1 MTIAQTL
8 KKLFWVSRP
17 ISWPNTAY
25 PFAVGYL
32 VAGSAAGID
41 WPLLIIGTLYFLGPY
56 NLLMYG
62 VNDVYDYE
70 SDIKNP
76 RKGGVEGMREA
87 RAFHPTILKACVY
100 SNAPFLLYL
109 FWVIDWPARAVL
121 VLVIFSVIAYSL
133 KGLRFKEKPV
143 LDSITSSF
151 HFVGPLVVAL
161 AITGFPAEAWPFVSA
176 FFIWGMASHAYGAVQ
191 DILPDTAG
199 GLRSVA
205 TALGARTTVLF
216 AWISYLGAA
225 VLIALQGVGYWG
237 VTLAS
242 LLYVLNITPD
252 LSITNKTSAQA
263 NKGWKR
269 FLWLNY
275 LTGAVVTITIV
286 THTVGTSWL

>member
-1 MTIAQTL
+1 MNFLNTM
-8 KKLFWVSRP
+8 KKLFWISRP

-25 PFAVGYL
+25 PFAVGY
-32 VAGSAAGID
+32 VIAGSTAGLD
-41 WPLLIIGTLYFLGPY
+41 LPLLVIGTLYFLGPY

-87 RAFHPTILKACVY
+87 RAFHPTILKACLY
-100 SNAPFLLYL
+100 TNAPFLLYL

-121 VLVIFSVIAYSL
+121 ALVMFAVVAYSL

-143 LDSITSSF
+143 LDSITSSL
-151 HFVGPLVVAL
+151 HFTGPLLFAL
-161 AITGFPAEAWPFVSA
+161 AIAGFPAAAWPFIAA

-191 DILPDTAG
+191 DIIPDKKG
-199 GLRSVA
+199 GLHSIA
-205 TALGARTTVLF
+205 TAFGARTTVIV
-216 AWISYLGAA
+216 AWIGYLGAA
-225 VLIALQGVGYWG
+225 AIIALQGAAFWG
-237 VTLAS
+237 IAVAG
-242 LLYVLNITPD
+242 LLYALNITGD
-252 LSITNKTSAQA
+252 LTITNKTSGKA

-275 LTGAVVTITIV
+275 LSGAVVTITIV
-286 THTVGTSWL
+286 ALSIGL